1 MCRHFK
7 PLPLFF
13 SPHIPIQQPLPP
25 PPPSSPSP
33 PSSLFSLK
41 NPSLPPLVN
50 YDTIIDV
57 ASSSEDAI
65 DALDI
70 VEEQSPFDD
79 TSDDDDTA
87 DADEEPS
94 FIPLKDPDGVSV
106 TGLIKGDKILHKT
119 LLNELKGATL
129 SLRKVAGKLI
139 NDCNDEEEEMF

>member
-94 FIPLKDPDGVSV
+94 FIPLKVSGYFFYYVDGA
-106 TGLIKGDKILHKT
+106 IKKAFT
-119 LLNELKGATL
+119 M
-129 SLRKVAGKLI
+129 SSP
-139 NDCNDEEEEMF
+139 